1 MKLDCEGAEYPILLT
16 APLTTL
22 ALIARI
28 VMEYHDLDEEQNHRV
43 LADYLRNLGY
53 QVRLFSNPVHAE
65 IGYLYAHRAE
75 KVA

>member
-1 MKLDCEGAEYPILLT
+1 
-16 APLTTL
+16 
-22 ALIARI
+22 
-28 VMEYHDLDEEQNHRV
+28 MEYHDLDEEQNHRV
-43 LADYLRNLGY
+43 LADYLRKLGY